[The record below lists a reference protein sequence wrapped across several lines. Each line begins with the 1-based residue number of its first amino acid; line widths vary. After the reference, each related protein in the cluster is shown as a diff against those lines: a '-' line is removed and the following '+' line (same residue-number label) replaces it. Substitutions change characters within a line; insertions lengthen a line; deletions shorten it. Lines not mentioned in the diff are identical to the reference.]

1 MNSQLEIIVCQ
12 NQEMLKEV
20 ADCANEIWHE
30 YFPFLL
36 SKDQIDYMVDK
47 FQSFKAMDEQTRHDH
62 YKYYQV
68 HKDGEMIGYIGLKF
82 EPDRLFLSK
91 LYLKKEARG
100 K

>member
-68 HKDGEMIGYIGLKF
+68 HKDGKMIGY
-82 EPDRLFLSK
+82 DMSLS
-91 LYLKKEARG
+91 YNTERNGVAAFDTM
-100 K
+100 